1 MLLGYSFGLR
11 PNSRALGTAG
21 SVMTIFDLLINRC
34 TYSKN
39 QLEES
44 KQDWLVQTFGLRRRR
59 RLADAIQA
67 ECPFLPLD
75 QEEQKGSGDRVTL
88 HPLQSMF
95 DLTLTAPDQ
104 WRYKSDRPWHRD
116 LHHLLFSN
124 NVTGF
129 FAPPSPPPPPLEA
142 YGWRRQGQ
150 LLIANTQW
158 RDNHGQHDLSLWRFD
173 VGRYSRLY
181 NVIIFNSLRKQ
192 PIFRDSITGF
202 PLRKWRLRKE
212 HRNSI
217 LMTCH
222 YPDLDSALDWSC
234 SVGNLLQPIGGTTQ
248 FWIVKCYQYQGSHSF

>member
-104 WRYKSDRPWHRD
+104 WRYKSDRPWHRG

-129 FAPPSPPPPPLEA
+129 FAPPSPPHPLHLKRTDE
-142 YGWRRQGQ
+142 GDK
-150 LLIANTQW
+150 AN
-158 RDNHGQHDLSLWRFD
+158 
-173 VGRYSRLY
+173 YSSPTP
-181 NVIIFNSLRKQ
+181 NGVIITASMTSAC
-192 PIFRDSITGF
+192 DV
-202 PLRKWRLRKE
+202 
-212 HRNSI
+212 
-217 LMTCH
+217 LM
-222 YPDLDSALDWSC
+222 
-234 SVGNLLQPIGGTTQ
+234 SVDTQ
-248 FWIVKCYQYQGSHSF
+248 DCTMS